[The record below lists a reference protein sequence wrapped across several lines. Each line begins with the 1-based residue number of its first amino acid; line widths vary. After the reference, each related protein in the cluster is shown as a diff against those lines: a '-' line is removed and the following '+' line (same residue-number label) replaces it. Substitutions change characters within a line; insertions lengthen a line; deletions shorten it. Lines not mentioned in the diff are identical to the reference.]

1 MSDTLI
7 KGDNL
12 EELKKLNLDL
22 SDITVLDSLSLD
34 KKSSQ
39 IGLIKSVFFT
49 AIAIFVF
56 FIPLTIN
63 GTTDVPFGFIY
74 NFFIK
79 ALGNFGLWLITLV
92 IVFTGVVSVYGKF
105 FA

>member
-22 SDITVLDSLSLD
+22 NDITVLDSLSLD

-39 IGLIKSVFFT
+39 IGLIKSVFLLQL
-49 AIAIFVF
+49 
-56 FIPLTIN
+56 PYSYSL
-63 GTTDVPFGFIY
+63 Y
-74 NFFIK
+74 
-79 ALGNFGLWLITLV
+79 L
-92 IVFTGVVSVYGKF
+92 
-105 FA
+105 